1 MAKFPTAVRAPTLR
15 IDPCAPWC
23 SSCDTK
29 SHVKALLV
37 AMFAIA
43 IGCSSKPGKAPP
55 PDDAAP
61 GDGGVDPVEL
71 AGRFD
76 RKCVAGD
83 LEACR
88 NLGVM
93 YFEGTGVSPDLRRAT
108 ALFGQ
113 ACTGGNMPACNHLAL
128 AFSEGMGVDRQ
139 PAKAVEVY
147 QKACDGGYKLACRN
161 LGLMLRDGRGVPV
174 DLARAEVLFD
184 KACKGGVPFACT
196 NAGDVDAIRAVKGGA
211 ARYKEMVAHYK
222 QGCDAGDPTA
232 CRQIGIAYLEGK
244 GLPKSTSAA
253 SVWLERAC
261 MPDDPVACRLLG
273 VMKLQGAGIP
283 RDAEHGKQMLVRAC
297 DAKDAEACRVLKSMA
312 EGGGG
317 DDAGV
322 VGDGGVIDATPDA
335 RPPPD

>member
-1 MAKFPTAVRAPTLR
+1 VIPTE
-15 IDPCAPWC
+15 
-23 SSCDTK
+23 S
-29 SHVKALLV
+29 VKALLV

-43 IGCSSKPGKAPP
+43 IGCSKSSGTPP
-55 PDDAAP
+55 PDDASV
-61 GDGGVDPVEL
+61 GDGGLDPVEL

-76 RKCVAGD
+76 RKCVRGD

-93 YFEGTGVSPDLRRAT
+93 YAEGVGVSPDPRRAT

-113 ACTGGNMPACNHLAL
+113 ACNGGNLPACNHLAL
-128 AFSEGMGVDRQ
+128 ALSEGMGVERQ

-147 QKACDGGYKLACRN
+147 QQACDNGYKLACRN
-161 LGLMLRDGRGVPV
+161 LGLMLRDGRGVTA
-174 DLARAEVLFD
+174 DLVRAEGLLD

-196 NAGDVDAIRAVKGGA
+196 NAGDLDAVRAIKGGP

-232 CRQIGIAYLEGK
+232 CRQMGIAYLEGK

-253 SVWLERAC
+253 AMWLERAC

-273 VMKLQGAGIP
+273 IMKMQGTGIP
-283 RDAEHGKQMLVRAC
+283 RDVERGKQLLVRAC
-297 DAKDAEACRVLKSMA
+297 DAKDDEACRLVKASA
-312 EGGGG
+312 NGTSGT

-322 VGDGGVIDATPDA
+322 AGDGGGTNDA
-335 RPPPD
+335 RLPIQGPE